1 MLEQS
6 DFIFQDE
13 RFADIQLLRY
23 QVPGF
28 KELSL
33 RKKLLIYYLSK
44 AALLGRDILWDQ
56 NNAYNLRVRQVLET
70 IYTQYKGD
78 RTSAE
83 FLQFT
88 IYLKRV
94 WFSNGIHH
102 HYGYQK
108 FMPGFSKQFFI
119 DAAKEANLDADDL
132 IPIIFNPTI
141 LGKRVNQTEGEDLL
155 LTSANNYYQDG
166 STQKEAESFYAH
178 QKKEG
183 DSQHPIMYGMN
194 SRLEKLPDG
203 TLYENVWKSGG

>member
-108 FMPGFSKQFFI
+108 FTPGFSKQFFI
-119 DAAKEANLDADDL
+119 DAEKEANLDADDL
-132 IPIIFNPTI
+132 ILIIFNTTI
-141 LGKRVNQTEGEDLL
+141 RG
-155 LTSANNYYQDG
+155 
-166 STQKEAESFYAH
+166 
-178 QKKEG
+178 
-183 DSQHPIMYGMN
+183 
-194 SRLEKLPDG
+194 
-203 TLYENVWKSGG
+203 